1 MLKQKCAKKE
11 AKMCKEASKDATKT
25 AQTQKAVTK
34 EHQKA
39 AKMDASALE
48 VYSTYTPRGDAS
60 IFAAAP

>member
-1 MLKQKCAKKE
+1 MRKQRCAKKE

-39 AKMDASALE
+39 AKMDTSTLE
-48 VYSTYTPRGDAS
+48 VYSTYTPSVDAS